1 MFKIQRRIVVELLKC
16 GENRIWI
23 DLERIEDVVVVI
35 MREDIKRFIYDG
47 VIKKKFIKGQ
57 SRVRVRVFQE
67 VRKKGC
73 YCGLGSKKGKK
84 IVRMGKK
91 EVWMMI
97 IRVFRKEFRKFK
109 VEGKFDVYIY
119 RRFYICVKGG
129 QFKNKRQFYMFMQ
142 EYGILKE

>member
-1 MFKIQRRIVVELLKC
+1 M
-16 GENRIWI
+16 
-23 DLERIEDVVVVI
+23 
-35 MREDIKRFIYDG
+35 
-47 VIKKKFIKGQ
+47 
-57 SRVRVRVFQE
+57 
-67 VRKKGC
+67 
-73 YCGLGSKKGKK
+73 GSKKGKK

-129 QFKNKRQFYMFMQ
+129 
-142 EYGILKE
+142 

>member
-1 MFKIQRRIVVELLKC
+1 MLKC

-47 VIKKKFIKGQ
+47 VI
-57 SRVRVRVFQE
+57 
-67 VRKKGC
+67 
-73 YCGLGSKKGKK
+73 KK

-129 QFKNKRQFYMFMQ
+129 
-142 EYGILKE
+142 